1 MPNRLHH
8 VGIVCRDREGAEE
21 LLQLLGLEV
30 ASEEYVEAYQA
41 QCLFTEGPQG
51 RLELIVPTG
60 GKLAKFNKGA
70 GGLHHI
76 ALEVDDIEAESAR
89 LREAGVQLLEDEP
102 VDAGPIKINFVP
114 PAYTR
119 GVIVELVAPNAGDA
133 AAEER
138 GQDA

>member
-1 MPNRLHH
+1 VPNRLHH

-21 LLQLLGLEV
+21 FLQLLGLEV
-30 ASEEYVEAYQA
+30 ESEEYVDAYQA
-41 QCLFTEGPQG
+41 QCLFTAGPQG

-60 GKLAKFNKGA
+60 GKLTKFNKGA

-76 ALEVDDIEAESAR
+76 ALEVDDIDAESAR
-89 LREAGVQLLEDEP
+89 LRAAGVQLLEDEP

-119 GVIVELVAPNAGDA
+119 GVIVELVAPNASWGDA
-133 AAEER
+133 PASSE
-138 GQDA
+138 DA